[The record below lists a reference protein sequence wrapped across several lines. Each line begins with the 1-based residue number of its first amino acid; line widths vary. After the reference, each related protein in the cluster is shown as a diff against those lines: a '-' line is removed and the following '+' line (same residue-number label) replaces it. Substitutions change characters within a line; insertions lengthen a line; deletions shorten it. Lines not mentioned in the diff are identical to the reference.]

1 MSLRN
6 RLLLA
11 AGGIALL
18 SLLLS
23 GALSWILVR
32 TLEFDN
38 AHESLDRLVLTQ
50 RRTVVRAECF
60 TIPSNLGVL
69 ACNPAT
75 KLAAPDVFSERLRSL
90 TPTDGVD
97 RLLLVDRRGVVVYDS
112 HSGDANGKTIRLAGL
127 RKVDGQ
133 DVPEGAFQLAGVGY
147 IGASAGLSGLGER
160 RDPLGASRM
169 IFARSSAAIEKEAAN
184 QLLPR
189 LFLAGF
195 AALLLALVVALLLSR
210 AFAQPLSELA
220 AAAEDVADGNYSRRV
235 RISGRDEIGVVGVSF
250 NRMAEAV
257 EKARDIQ
264 REFLANVS
272 HELKTPLTSLI
283 GFSQA
288 ILDGSLATPRE
299 KERAAQIINEEAQR
313 VLRMSQELLDLARV
327 EGGQVPINITE
338 VDLKALLEQEIEVI
352 RPRAGERH
360 LALELKTPERLAP
373 LRSDPERLH
382 QVIDNL
388 LDNAVKYAPEGSPM
402 RVSVENGLMN
412 VEITVENAVGRNRPD
427 PDRMFERFYRA
438 DPSRSSV
445 AGGVGLGLAISRQL
459 AAALGGRLWA
469 ELGET
474 RLKMKLSLPTV

>member
-38 AHESLDRLVLTQ
+38 AHEALDRLVVAE
-50 RRTVVRAECF
+50 RRTVVRAECSA
-60 TIPSNLGVL
+60 IPTNLAVL
-69 ACNPAT
+69 TCTPPT
-75 KLAAPDVFSERLRSL
+75 KLAAPDVFAERLRTL

-97 RLLLVDRRGVVVYDS
+97 RLLLVDPKGLVVYDS
-112 HSGDANGKTIRLAGL
+112 HAGDATGRRIALTSL

-133 DVPEGAFQLAGVGY
+133 DVPEGAFQLAGVDY
-147 IGASAGLSGLGER
+147 IGASAALLGER
-160 RDPLGASRM
+160 RDPLGANRM
-169 IFARSSAAIEKEAAN
+169 VFARSSAAIEKEAAS

-195 AALLLALVVALLLSR
+195 AALLLALMVALLLSR
-210 AFAQPLSELA
+210 AFAQRLSELA

-235 RISGRDEIGVVGVSF
+235 RIGGRDEIGVVGVSF

-264 REFLANVS
+264 RQFLANVS

-288 ILDGSLATPRE
+288 ILDGSLATPLE
-299 KERAAQIINEEAQR
+299 KERAALIINEEAQR

-327 EGGQVPINITE
+327 EGGQIAINIGD
-338 VDLKALLEQEIEVI
+338 VDLLALLEQEIEVV
-352 RPRAGERH
+352 RRRATERH
-360 LALELKTPERLAP
+360 LDIELRTPARLAP

-382 QVIDNL
+382 QVVDNL
-388 LDNAVKYAPEGSPM
+388 LDNAVKYAAEGTQL
-402 RVSVENGLMN
+402 VVGVENGLLN
-412 VEITVENAVGRNRPD
+412 VEIWVENEVGRHRPD
-427 PDRMFERFYRA
+427 PERMFERFYRA

-445 AGGVGLGLAISRQL
+445 AGGVGLGLAISQQL
-459 AAALGGRLWA
+459 ATALGGRLWA
-469 ELGET
+469 ELGDT
-474 RLKMKLSLPTV
+474 RLKMRLSLPAA

>member
-38 AHESLDRLVLTQ
+38 AHESLDRLIVVQ
-50 RRTVVRAECF
+50 RRTVVRAECYN
-60 TIPSNLGVL
+60 IPTNLAVL
-69 ACNPAT
+69 TCTPAT
-75 KLAAPDVFSERLRSL
+75 KLAAPDLFVERLRAL
-90 TPTDGVD
+90 TLTDGVN
-97 RLLLVDRRGVVVYDS
+97 RLLLVDSRGVVAYDS
-112 HSGDANGKTIRLAGL
+112 HSGDANGQTIRLGGS

-133 DVPEGAFQLAGVGY
+133 DVPEGAFQIAGVEY
-147 IGASAGLSGLGER
+147 IGASATLLGER
-160 RDPLGASRM
+160 RDPLGASHM

-195 AALLLALVVALLLSR
+195 AALLLALIVALLLSR

-220 AAAEDVADGNYSRRV
+220 AAAEDVAAGNYSRRV
-235 RISGRDEIGVVGVSF
+235 RIGGRDEIGVVGVSF

-288 ILDGSLATPRE
+288 ILDGSLATARE
-299 KERAAQIINEEAQR
+299 KERAAEIINEEAQR

-327 EGGQVPINITE
+327 EGGQVAINIIE
-338 VDLKALLEQEIEVI
+338 VDLRALLEQEIEVI
-352 RPRAGERH
+352 RPRAGHRH
-360 LALELKTPERLAP
+360 LSLELTTPERMAP
-373 LRSDPERLH
+373 VRSDPERLH

-388 LDNAVKYAPEGSPM
+388 LDNAVKYAPGGSPLS
-402 RVSVENGLMN
+402 VTVENGLMS
-412 VEITVENAVGRNRPD
+412 VEITVENEVGNHRPD

-445 AGGVGLGLAISRQL
+445 ARGVGLGLAISSQL
-459 AAALGGRLWA
+459 ATALGGRLWA

-474 RLKMKLSLPTV
+474 SLKMKLNLPSA